1 MATTKELSAADIKT
15 SNSVLNQLIDIVQA
29 DISGSST
36 RQKFQVFVT
45 GGVGPGVTSSLFQTV
60 YDQSFT
66 LQTANPIVDMTVGLY
81 ISSSVVMNSSSS
93 IDAAGKIL
101 FPSSSLMMREKINI
115 YRQFAQLLRGNAG
128 LSFYSPPNSSDT
140 TAKIDNALFISF
152 KRLFARDK
160 IKRETFGCRL
170 FSSGAYVTAD
180 EDHNGPAIGAQG
192 QSNINVT
199 SITGSMIVTDLGA
212 SSNQAKV
219 AYGGEVAALVNAADT
234 SNKIGLIY
242 YDHGIAV
249 LDMDKVFSG
258 SQKMSGTIS
267 GMAALNTV
275 AGAVIPA
282 GKVVMGTS
290 ANGGNPKAKFNP
302 DFLVSASIDN
312 IVDHICS
319 TRFQSGSNLTA
330 MTFQNQTNINS
341 TLIFCRAPANEFNY
355 SSNPTFVN
363 ESNRIVVIEPG
374 QENVQ
379 RTFTMPT
386 GIGLY
391 DAMNNLLAVAK
402 FSRPIEKNDER
413 DISFRVRLDF

>member
-81 ISSSVVMNSSSS
+81 ISSSVIMNSSSS

-101 FPSSSLMMREKINI
+101 FPSSSLMMREKINV

-128 LSFYSPPNSSDT
+128 LSFYSPPNSSVA
-140 TAKIDNALFISF
+140 TAKIDNALFVSF

-180 EDHNGPAIGAQG
+180 EDHDGPPIGAQG
-192 QSNINVT
+192 QSNIDVT

-249 LDMDKVFSG
+249 LDMDKIFSG

-267 GMAALNTV
+267 GMAIGNPV
-275 AGAVIPA
+275 AGAPIPA

-290 ANGGNPKAKFNP
+290 ANGGNPKARFNP

-379 RTFTMPT
+379 RAFTMPT